1 MEAGPDSAEVRASV
15 LRAQT
20 CRPNLTGGRCSSTLK
35 QFPARGPKQ
44 LSSSVIV
51 SAAALGLL
59 LACGDLTQLA
69 FDAAGSTVALLGV
82 FLPVLTLA
90 FWSAAHFVRVG
101 VERLTP

>member
-1 MEAGPDSAEVRASV
+1 MVGLSVDMSVHAVAVWFTLGAAGLGLWTVVR
-15 LRAQT
+15 
-20 CRPNLTGGRCSSTLK
+20 
-35 QFPARGPKQ
+35 FPARGPKQ